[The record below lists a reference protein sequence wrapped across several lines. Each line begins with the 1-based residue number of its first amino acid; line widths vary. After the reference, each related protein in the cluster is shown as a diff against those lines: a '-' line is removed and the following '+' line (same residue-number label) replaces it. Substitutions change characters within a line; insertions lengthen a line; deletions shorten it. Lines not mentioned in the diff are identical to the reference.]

1 MKTLITLHRGL
12 RGRLLLPVPFLFVVF
27 FVNAQVTTTFT
38 YSGSGLNNT
47 SLNVFNPAVTI
58 NSHSHSAALG
68 GVTFSGGQ
76 LQLATTPTAT
86 SPGGTAYAINFPFT
100 AGTTYTISISAS
112 SSDGAS
118 LLAYV
123 YAALPSWI
131 STSATTADPNIG
143 QLGTGTNIGTSFS
156 PSGSAQT
163 FALPAF
169 TPTSSNLNYII
180 IGAKGGSDD
189 LSDLSIASVS
199 ILAVTPA
206 GAAQFTLTPTTLALN
221 CGDVTARTF
230 TVTNPQN
237 IAGTATYSW
246 TVGAGWLFNGAA
258 PTGPITTAGSSI
270 TLTPVNTA
278 ASPPH
283 NISAAVSVNGTL
295 YNTYTCTVTPANPA
309 PALGITE
316 VNAAAPLC
324 SGTPQVFNLTGS
336 PAGATVT
343 WGITPA
349 TGIASLAPN
358 GTQATLSYSA
368 SGSLTLGASVTNT
381 CGTWSASYGTVVVG
395 IPHAPTDLEGL
406 VSTGVP
412 PNSVCEFF
420 SIDGTNW
427 TLTNATIFAGQGTH
441 DIGARVANIQSGT
454 VTVKVTASNACGTS
468 AALTRSAP
476 IVPGSP
482 NPPRAAR
489 AGSAVKAGSMPVPD
503 LLASPAVYP
512 NPATSSIQVTI
523 PATENTNTRIR
534 IYTIGGRLL
543 RTILPH
549 ASSTQVDVSQLA
561 KGTYLVEMDDGKTT
575 TTQKLV
581 KQ

>member
-1 MKTLITLHRGL
+1 MKTLSVPHRGL
-12 RGRLLLPVPFLFVVF
+12 RSRLLFLLAFLFIVF
-27 FVNAQVTTTFT
+27 FVKAQTVTTTFT
-38 YSGSGLNNT
+38 YSGSGLSN
-47 SLNVFNPAVTI
+47 SSGNVFNPPVTI

-76 LQLATTPTAT
+76 LQLATTPTAS

-112 SSDGAS
+112 SSDGAA

-123 YAALPSWI
+123 YGGLPSWI

-143 QLGTGTNIGTSFS
+143 QLGTGTNIGATFS

-163 FALPAF
+163 YTLTAF

-199 ILAVTPA
+199 VLAVTPA
-206 GAAQFTLTPTTLALN
+206 AAAQFTLTPTTLALN

-246 TVGAGWLFNGAA
+246 TIGAGWLYNGAA

-278 ASPPH
+278 ASSPH
-283 NISAAVSVNGTL
+283 NIAAAVSVNGTL
-295 YNTYTCTVTPANPA
+295 FNTYTCTVTQTNPA

-316 VNAAAPLC
+316 VNAGVPVC

-343 WGITPA
+343 WGLTPA
-349 TGIASLAPN
+349 TGTANLATN
-358 GTQATLSYSA
+358 STQATLSYAA
-368 SGSLTLGASVTNT
+368 SGSVTLGASVTNT

-406 VSTGVP
+406 PSGVP

-420 SIDGTNW
+420 SSDGTNW

-441 DIGARVANIQSGT
+441 DIGARVANIQSGI

-476 IVPGSP
+476 IVPGGP
-482 NPPRAAR
+482 PPPRAAN
-489 AGSAVKAGSMPVPD
+489 AASAVKVGPTSEPD
-503 LLASPAVYP
+503 LLAAPGVYP
-512 NPATSSIQVTI
+512 NPATSTIQVVI
-523 PATENTNTRIR
+523 PATDNTNTRIR

-543 RTILPH
+543 KTILPH
-549 ASSTQVDVSQLA
+549 ASSTQVDVSQLP
-561 KGTYLVEMDDGKTT
+561 KGTYLVEIYDGKKA

>member
-1 MKTLITLHRGL
+1 L
-12 RGRLLLPVPFLFVVF
+12 PFLFVVF
-27 FVNAQVTTTFT
+27 FVNAQTSVTTTFT
-38 YSGSGLNNT
+38 YSGSGLSNS

-58 NSHSHSAALG
+58 SSHSHSAALG

-76 LQLATTPTAT
+76 LQLATTPTAS
-86 SPGGTAYAINFPFT
+86 SPGGTAYEINFPFT
-100 AGTTYTISISAS
+100 AGTTYTISINATSG
-112 SSDGAS
+112 DGAA

-123 YAALPSWI
+123 YGAQPAWI

-143 QLGTGTNIGTSFS
+143 QLGTGTNIGTTFS
-156 PSGSAQT
+156 PSGSART
-163 FALPAF
+163 FSLQAF
-169 TPTSSNLNYII
+169 TPTSSNLNFII

-189 LSDLSIASVS
+189 LSAVSIASVS

-206 GAAQFTLTPTTLALN
+206 AAAQFTLMPTTLALN
-221 CGDVTARTF
+221 CGDVTAQTF

-237 IAGTATYSW
+237 IAGTAAYSW

-258 PTGPITTAGSSI
+258 PTGPITTAGPSI

-278 ASPPH
+278 ASVPH
-283 NISAAVSVNGTL
+283 NIAAAVSVNGAL
-295 YNTYTCTVTPANPA
+295 FNTYTCTVTQANPA
-309 PALGITE
+309 PTLGITE
-316 VNAAAPLC
+316 VNAGAPVC

-349 TGIASLAPN
+349 TSIANLAPN
-358 GTQATLSYSA
+358 GTQATLSYTA
-368 SGSLTLGASVTNT
+368 SGSVALGASVTNT

-395 IPHAPTDLEGL
+395 VPNAPTDLEGL
-406 VSTGVP
+406 DVVTGVP
-412 PNSVCEFF
+412 PNSVNEFF
-420 SIDGTNW
+420 STEGTNW

-468 AALTRSAP
+468 AALTKSAL
-476 IVPGSP
+476 IVPGSATP
-482 NPPRAAR
+482 GRAAN
-489 AGSAVKAGSMPVPD
+489 AVSTVKAGSMPD
-503 LLASPAVYP
+503 LSFLTAPAVYP
-512 NPATSSIQVTI
+512 NPATSSIQVVI

-543 RTILPH
+543 KTILPH

-561 KGTYLVEMDDGKTT
+561 KGTYLVEIYDGKKA